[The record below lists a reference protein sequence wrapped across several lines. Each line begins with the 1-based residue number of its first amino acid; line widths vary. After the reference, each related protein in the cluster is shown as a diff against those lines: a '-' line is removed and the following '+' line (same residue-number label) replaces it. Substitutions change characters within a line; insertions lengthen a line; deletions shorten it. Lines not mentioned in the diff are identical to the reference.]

1 MGIEYWSVDSELK
14 AKIEAL
20 HIHEDQIKSENAIMV
35 FHQSDELDV
44 DFAEAI
50 AETFRQFIET
60 VTPMVD
66 AFMEEEANQE
76 DT

>member
-20 HIHEDQIKSENAIMV
+20 HIHEDQVKSENRIMV
-35 FHQSDELDV
+35 LHESEELDD
-44 DFAEAI
+44 DFAKAI

-66 AFMEEEANQE
+66 AFLEEEANQE